1 MMNQHV
7 VSQQPHPSHAMLMIF
22 FFVMPATVSGFGNLL
37 LPILASVPEMVFPKI
52 NNVGQQ
58 HSHMLLAYV
67 VPCLACTSLCTAVH
81 RLVQACTGYSALRAL
96 WLYSLVQRCT
106 ACAGTVHTLY
116 SVVQR

>member
-1 MMNQHV
+1 
-7 VSQQPHPSHAMLMIF
+7 MLMIF

-52 NNVGQQ
+52 NNVGLQ

-81 RLVQACTGYSALRAL
+81 RLVQACTLATQAQSLCR
-96 WLYSLVQRCT
+96 LYSLCTALVQAVQRVQGLCTRCT
-106 ACAGTVHTLY
+106 ALY
-116 SVVQR
+116 SASAG